1 MLVCEGQTQ
10 HWMTTANWENPERPL
25 ELKPRDQSAN
35 LFYNQ
40 AQAISRRLS
49 LGIPKAFPKPVD

>member
-35 LFYNQ
+35 LLHDQ
-40 AQAISRRLS
+40 AQ
-49 LGIPKAFPKPVD
+49 GIAR

>member
-10 HWMTTANWENPERPL
+10 HWMTTANWENSERPL
-25 ELKPRDQSAN
+25 ELKPRAQSAN

-40 AQAISRRLS
+40 AQATSR
-49 LGIPKAFPKPVD
+49 

>member
-10 HWMTTANWENPERPL
+10 HWMTTANWENSERPL
-25 ELKPRDQSAN
+25 ELKPRDQSAY

-40 AQAISRRLS
+40 AQATSR
-49 LGIPKAFPKPVD
+49 